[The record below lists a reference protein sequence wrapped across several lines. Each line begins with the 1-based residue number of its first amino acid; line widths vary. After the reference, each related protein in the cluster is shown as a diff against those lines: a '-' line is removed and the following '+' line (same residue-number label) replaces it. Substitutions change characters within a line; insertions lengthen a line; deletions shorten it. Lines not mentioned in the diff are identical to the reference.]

1 MVVFFSIGD
10 PKRLQCSGDINPA
23 DMDNN
28 ALCGAQGAILI
39 FSSLATVL
47 WCAALIVNLHMH
59 TVWNSS
65 FFANKY
71 IFLHVFCWGVPA
83 AFMAAALGLHAVKFE
98 FANLC
103 LVSIDYIFD
112 LFFYPMAAII
122 APAFL
127 LHILTFFYIAKVC
140 RIDGVKA
147 IYTHKL
153 ADIQLYRQVAMKESA
168 QSEASQSRSAN
179 SFASRNQLATRKHKH
194 VIQAVKIQWRALL
207 LAIVALVTVLFYW
220 VSIHHSNVE
229 KGV

>member
-1 MVVFFSIGD
+1 
-10 PKRLQCSGDINPA
+10 
-23 DMDNN
+23 MDNN

-147 IYTHKL
+147 IYTHKIGWHPTL
-153 ADIQLYRQVAMKESA
+153 SSGGYEGERTIWSITITLCQFICQQKPACYKE
-168 QSEASQSRSAN
+168 
-179 SFASRNQLATRKHKH
+179 T
-194 VIQAVKIQWRALL
+194 
-207 LAIVALVTVLFYW
+207 
-220 VSIHHSNVE
+220 
-229 KGV
+229 

>member
-1 MVVFFSIGD
+1 MARHPSLLILNFALAIFLFSMVVFFSIGD
-10 PKRLQCSGDINPA
+10 TKRLQCSGDINPA

-47 WCAALIVNLHMH
+47 WCAALIINLHMH

-140 RIDGVKA
+140 AMDGVKP
-147 IYTHKL
+147 IYTYIYKL
-153 ADIQLYRQVAMKESA
+153 ADIQLY
-168 QSEASQSRSAN
+168 
-179 SFASRNQLATRKHKH
+179 H
-194 VIQAVKIQWRALL
+194 
-207 LAIVALVTVLFYW
+207 
-220 VSIHHSNVE
+220 
-229 KGV
+229 